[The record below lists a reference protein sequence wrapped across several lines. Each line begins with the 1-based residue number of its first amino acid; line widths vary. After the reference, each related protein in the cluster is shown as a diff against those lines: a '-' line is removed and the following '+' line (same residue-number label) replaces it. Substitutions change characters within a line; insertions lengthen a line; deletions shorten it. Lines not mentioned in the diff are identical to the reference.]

1 MMLTSN
7 LTEVV
12 EALDRMRRNPR
23 KFHCINDNLD
33 AKRGEDNELVRH
45 LLEDFYLSFFPRR
58 SKFELPPQFRN
69 RYVSWDDYQ
78 RWRRRKRAVLVVGY
92 GVSLL
97 LVIFLVCLLCQ
108 HKAKIVRR
116 CVQRL

>member
-12 EALDRMRRNPR
+12 ESLDRLRRNPR
-23 KFHCINDNLD
+23 KFNCINDNLD
-33 AKRGEDNELVRH
+33 ANRIEDNELVRH

-58 SKFELPPQFRN
+58 SKFELPLQFRN
-69 RYVSWDDYQ
+69 RYASWRDYQ
-78 RWRRRKRAVLVVGY
+78 RWRRRKRAVLIVGY

-97 LVIFLVCLLCQ
+97 LVVGLFRFMCQ
-108 HKAKIVRR
+108 HKAKFVRR